1 MEAKVVNLLIVIFK
15 NQIKSRNIASPQLP
29 DQFFGFRHL
38 HKNKNRKKSDTLTCL
53 LFFFQALNK
62 IYTLICL
69 KHKKAGPD
77 FVTPGLY

>member
-1 MEAKVVNLLIVIFK
+1 
-15 NQIKSRNIASPQLP
+15 
-29 DQFFGFRHL
+29 L